1 MQREQFTKLMDETY
15 DVLKGLNQTKGHDYA
30 GDDDALN
37 NFKSAGER
45 VGLDPIQVWGIY
57 FLKHIAAIETFVKEG
72 NVKSEPIEGRI
83 QDAILYL
90 FLLLGLIAEQAGEQ
104 IVQKKSAKQMQGE
117 MVGGGGLNRGLDGD

>member
-1 MQREQFTKLMDETY
+1 MQREQFLKLMDETY

-72 NVKSEPIEGRI
+72 NVKSEPIEGRV

-90 FLLLGLIAEQAGEQ
+90 FLLLGLIAEQTPKESPSKPKFFED
-104 IVQKKSAKQMQGE
+104 V
-117 MVGGGGLNRGLDGD
+117 